1 MTVAIMSLLRPLHEL
16 LNHIVLCRPSF
27 RVELDFIAQSGALTR
42 ITGLID
48 HFDTL
53 VIGVACIVVR

>member
-1 MTVAIMSLLRPLHEL
+1 MSLLRPLHEL

-53 VIGVACIVVR
+53 VIGVACMVVR

>member
-1 MTVAIMSLLRPLHEL
+1 MSVAIMSFLRPLHEL
-16 LNHIVLCRPSF
+16 LDHIVLGRPSF
-27 RVELDFIAQSGALTR
+27 RVKLDFIAQSGALTR

-53 VIGVACIVVR
+53 VIGVADVVR